1 MNFMF
6 TSSFLKNLPMTAAG
20 AALVA
25 LRMGSAAQA
34 ATFTNPANGNQYF
47 LTTSTTWT
55 DAQAQAVAAG
65 GNLVTINDAAEQNW
79 LSSVFGTT
87 ELFWIGLTD
96 RVTEGVFQW
105 VSGQPVTYTNWAPR
119 EPNNYQPLRGPLRG
133 EDYVNMN
140 WHGASRQRGFQEN
153 DWNDNP
159 NLVFGRLPARGI
171 VEIEGILEVKAA
183 TVPEPAS
190 VLGLLAVSALG
201 AGSTL
206 KRILQ
211 SKA

>member
-1 MNFMF
+1 MF
-6 TSSFLKNLPMTAAG
+6 TSSLLKSLPMTVAG

-25 LRMGSAAQA
+25 LGMGSAAQA

-55 DAQAQAVAAG
+55 DAQAQAIAAG

-79 LSSVFGTT
+79 LSNVFGTT

>member
-6 TSSFLKNLPMTAAG
+6 TSSLLKNLPMTAAG

-25 LRMGSAAQA
+25 LGMGSAAQA

-79 LSSVFGTT
+79 LSNVFGTT

-105 VSGQPVTYTNWAPR
+105 VSGQPVTYTNWAP
-119 EPNNYQPLRGPLRG
+119 ESQTTT
-133 EDYVNMN
+133 
-140 WHGASRQRGFQEN
+140 
-153 DWNDNP
+153 NP
-159 NLVFGRLPARGI
+159 
-171 VEIEGILEVKAA
+171 
-183 TVPEPAS
+183 
-190 VLGLLAVSALG
+190 
-201 AGSTL
+201 
-206 KRILQ
+206 
-211 SKA
+211 

>member
-1 MNFMF
+1 MF
-6 TSSFLKNLPMTAAG
+6 TSRLLKNLPMTAAG

-25 LRMGSAAQA
+25 LGMGSAAQA

-79 LSSVFGTT
+79 LSNVFGTT

-105 VSGQPVTYTNWAPR
+105 VSGQPVTYTNWAPG
-119 EPNNYQPLRGPLRG
+119 EPNNYQPLRG

-140 WHGASRQRGFQEN
+140 WHGAFKPRSSEKN
-153 DWNDNP
+153 NWNDNP
-159 NLVFGRLPARGI
+159 NLVFGRVPARGI

>member
-1 MNFMF
+1 MF
-6 TSSFLKNLPMTAAG
+6 TSSLLKNLPMTAAG

-25 LRMGSAAQA
+25 LGMGNAAQA

-55 DAQAQAVAAG
+55 DAHAQAVAAG

-153 DWNDNP
+153 NWNDNP

-171 VEIEGILEVKAA
+171 VEIEGNLEVEAA

-206 KRILQ
+206 KRKLQ
-211 SKA
+211 SKSLES

>member
-1 MNFMF
+1 MF
-6 TSSFLKNLPMTAAG
+6 TSSLLKNLPMTAAG

-25 LRMGSAAQA
+25 LGMGSAAQA

-105 VSGQPVTYTNWAPR
+105 VSGQPVTYTNWAPG
-119 EPNNYQPLRGPLRG
+119 EPNNYQPLRG

-140 WHGASRQRGFQEN
+140 WHGAFKPRSSEKN
-153 DWNDNP
+153 NWNDNP
-159 NLVFGRLPARGI
+159 NLVFGRVPARGI

>member
-1 MNFMF
+1 MF
-6 TSSFLKNLPMTAAG
+6 TSSLLKNLPMTAAG

-55 DAQAQAVAAG
+55 NAQDQAVAAG

-105 VSGQPVTYTNWAPR
+105 VSGQPVTYTNWAPG
-119 EPNNYQPLRGPLRG
+119 EPNNYQPLRGPRKG

-140 WHGASRQRGFQEN
+140 WHGISRQRGFQEN
-153 DWNDNP
+153 DWNDNT
-159 NLVFGRLPARGI
+159 NLVFGRVPARGI
-171 VEIEGILEVKAA
+171 VEIEGILEVEAV
-183 TVPEPAS
+183 TVAEPS
-190 VLGLLAVSALG
+190 SLLGLLTVGALG

-206 KRILQ
+206 KRKLQ
-211 SKA
+211 SKS

>member
-1 MNFMF
+1 MF
-6 TSSFLKNLPMTAAG
+6 TSSLLKNLPMTAAG

-25 LRMGSAAQA
+25 LGMGSAAQA

-79 LSSVFGTT
+79 LSNVFGTT

-105 VSGQPVTYTNWAPR
+105 VSGQPVTYTNWAPG
-119 EPNNYQPLRGPLRG
+119 EPNNYQPLRG

-140 WHGASRQRGFQEN
+140 WHGAFKPRSSEKN
-153 DWNDNP
+153 NWNDNP
-159 NLVFGRLPARGI
+159 NLVFGRVPARGI

>member
-1 MNFMF
+1 MF
-6 TSSFLKNLPMTAAG
+6 TSRLLKNLPMTAAG

-25 LRMGSAAQA
+25 LGMGSAAQA

-79 LSSVFGTT
+79 LSNVFGTT

-119 EPNNYQPLRGPLRG
+119 EPNNYQPIRGPLRG

-140 WHGASRQRGFQEN
+140 WHGASRQPGFQKN

-159 NLVFGRLPARGI
+159 NLVFGRVPARGI
-171 VEIEGILEVKAA
+171 VEIEGILEVEAV
-183 TVPEPAS
+183 TVPEPS
-190 VLGLLAVSALG
+190 SLLGLLTVGALG

-206 KRILQ
+206 KRKLQ
-211 SKA
+211 SKSLES

>member
-1 MNFMF
+1 MF
-6 TSSFLKNLPMTAAG
+6 TSNLLKNLPMTAAG

-25 LRMGSAAQA
+25 LGMGSAAQA

-79 LSSVFGTT
+79 LSNVFGTT

-183 TVPEPAS
+183 TVAEPAS